1 MSTNTVKPR
10 LTSKRGKRTV
20 ENTEYAAFTRRILRA
35 YARRVASG
43 DIEALRSLVVFPSDV
58 DDATREA
65 VRGLRSFGYSWAE
78 IADRLGVT
86 RQSAQMRWGDPAD
99 RGTLDK
105 RITSAGMAVTV
116 ATLVAVFVEHHPG
129 VPLPSACPGCGY
141 QYSEGESDCPTNATV
156 RRMLYRRRHEDQK
169 ALSRLSPFQFADL
182 NLNKAARN
190 GAASRSA
197 RPVPTAAD
205 AQQVLDLFAGGEAR

>member
-1 MSTNTVKPR
+1 MSTNTVRPR
-10 LTSKRGKRTV
+10 LTRKRGKRTV

-35 YARRVASG
+35 YARRVATG

-65 VRGLRSFGYSWAE
+65 VRGLRTFGYSWAE

-116 ATLVAVFVEHHPG
+116 PTLVAVFVEHWPG
-129 VPLPSACPGCGY
+129 VPAAPTCPGCGFSY
-141 QYSEGESDCPTNATV
+141 PDEQYECPTLTTV
-156 RRMLYRRRHEDQK
+156 RPMLYRRRHEDQK
-169 ALSRLSPFQFADL
+169 ALSRLTYDQDAYLRKGP
-182 NLNKAARN
+182 KHN
-190 GAASRSA
+190 GAGARRSA

-205 AQQVLDLFAGGEAR
+205 AQQVLDLFAGGGAR